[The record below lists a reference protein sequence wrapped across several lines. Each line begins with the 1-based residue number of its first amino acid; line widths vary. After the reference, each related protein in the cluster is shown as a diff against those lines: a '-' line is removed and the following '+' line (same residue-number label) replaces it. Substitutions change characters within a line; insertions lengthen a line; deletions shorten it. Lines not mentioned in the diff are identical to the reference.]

1 MRILV
6 IGSGGREH
14 ALVWKLAQS
23 AKKPELFIAPGNPG
37 TAELGTNVPIAVT
50 EIDKLVAFA
59 KENAI
64 DLTVVGPEGP
74 LCAGIVDA
82 FAKAGLKA
90 WGPSRE
96 AALLEG
102 SKVDMKRFL
111 QRYNIPTAPF
121 RVFNDAAAAIAYIQ
135 EAGAPLVIK
144 ADGLAAGKGVTVAQ
158 TVPQAEEAVRQIM
171 IKQVFGREA
180 GRQVVV
186 EDILRGD
193 EISIFAFCDGNNAL
207 LLDTAQDH
215 KQAFDNDQGPNT
227 GGMGVYTPAPN
238 LMREKDWDEVVR
250 RILVPTMSG
259 LKREERPYIGILYMG
274 LMLTDAG
281 PKVIEY
287 NVRFGDPE
295 CQPLLLRMKTDF
307 IDIIERCLNGRLDSL
322 ELSWDPA
329 TAVCVT
335 VAAPGYPGN
344 YPKGIPI
351 TNLDAAKK
359 VEGVT
364 IFHAG
369 TATKNGQLVSDG
381 GRVLSVCAIGKDLAQ
396 ARERAYQAA
405 DLIQLEGKHYRRDI
419 GLRQSGRGK

>member
-50 EIDKLVAFA
+50 EIDKLLAFA

-74 LCAGIVDA
+74 LCAGIVDT

-102 SKVDMKRFL
+102 SKVEMKRFL

-121 RVFNDAAAAIAYIQ
+121 RVFSDPSAAIAYIQ
-135 EAGAPLVIK
+135 EAGTPLVIK

-171 IKQVFGREA
+171 VKQVFGREA

-227 GGMGVYTPAPN
+227 GGMGVYTPAPS

-295 CQPLLLRMKTDF
+295 CQPLLIRMKTDF

-335 VAAPGYPGN
+335 IAAPGYPGN
-344 YPKGIPI
+344 YPKGIAI
-351 TNLDAAKK
+351 NNLDAAKK

-381 GRVLSVCAIGKDLAQ
+381 GRVLSVCAIGKDLTQ